1 MDKKIFQIFFYC
13 VFKKYSREQCAPSAR
28 ACLSLSLSLFLY
40 LSFSQTILSENGN
53 VFCERKLQAMFP
65 VGASVFFTTDSPLPG
80 LAMP

>member
-1 MDKKIFQIFFYC
+1 MRPERTRM
-13 VFKKYSREQCAPSAR
+13 S
-28 ACLSLSLSLFLY
+28 LSLSLSLSLY